1 MSDTAATSDSH
12 TMYTPTMTSEHTLP
26 GASNSSYYHPA
37 AAAAGEVTAQIPRH
51 GCTYILRAAS
61 DNNGSVLTL
70 VDGSVVLAA
79 RGATHGSIYWECV
92 ETQGWFG
99 WRNCSV
105 DRFVCHDGNGR
116 LKCTAGLG
124 SGWRQFTVTPVPKGG
139 YVMQMLDWWTL
150 RPVVVNPEKGLRKLG
165 RNGDKLSE
173 GVVWEFIRVEPNLD
187 SSM

>member
-1 MSDTAATSDSH
+1 MSDTTDSH
-12 TMYTPTMTSEHTLP
+12 TMYTPTTTSEHTLP
-26 GASNSSYYHPA
+26 GTISDYPE
-37 AAAAGEVTAQIPRH
+37 EVPAQIPRH
-51 GCTYILRAAS
+51 GCTYILRATS
-61 DNNGSVLTL
+61 WDDGNSVLTL
-70 VDGSVVLAA
+70 VDGSVVLVA
-79 RGATHGSIYWECV
+79 RGTTHGSIYWECV

-99 WRNCSV
+99 WRNCSSS
-105 DRFVCHDGNGR
+105 RFVCHDGNGR

-150 RPVVVNPEKGLRKLG
+150 RPVVVDPERGLRKLG

-173 GVVWEFIRVEPNLD
+173 GVVWEFIKVEPNLD